1 MCATATFIYL
11 CADADKSGT
20 LEIEEL
26 QKALKERVG
35 IEKTKEEIET
45 VFKEVKG
52 EGSDT
57 TSVDF
62 ANFKKIIANFK
73 AADAQLAKE
82 GGSS

>member
-1 MCATATFIYL
+1 MCPGTSIYL

-57 TSVDF
+57 TSVDL

-73 AADAQLAKE
+73 AADAKLAKD